1 MSTASAT
8 KTLQVTRSFAASPE
22 RVFDAWLNPA
32 IARRFL
38 FATPTGEMVR
48 VEIDARVGGKFLIV
62 RRTDG
67 EDVEHVGEY
76 LAIERPRRL
85 VFTFAVP
92 KFSAQFTQITIDI
105 APAANGCTLTL
116 THEGVLAEWAE
127 RTQEGWGMILNG
139 LDGTLQ
145 QPYATLIAPDTIL
158 LERLLPG
165 PVERVWEHL
174 TDSKKLSTWL
184 GAARIEQRA
193 GTSFVLTMR
202 NSDLSTVRE
211 TTPPQYA
218 KYDGTHISDCEITRC
233 DPPRLLEFLWG
244 KGSEGQQQKVTIA
257 LSPEGE
263 EVLLQLTHRR
273 LSGSG
278 RIQGFAAGWH
288 AHLRFLEA
296 RMEGRE
302 PGGFWQNFSQIEA
315 AYEERTADYEP
326 PRNQGRPF
334 LEHGGLC

>member
-1 MSTASAT
+1 MSTATES
-8 KTLQVTRSFAASPE
+8 KILQITRSFTASPE

-48 VEIDARVGGKFLIV
+48 VDIDARVGGKFLMV
-62 RRTDG
+62 RRSDG
-67 EDVEHVGEY
+67 EEVEHVGEY
-76 LAIERPRRL
+76 LIIERPRRL

-92 KFSAQFTQITIDI
+92 KFSAQFTQVSIEIVST
-105 APAANGCTLTL
+105 ANGCTLTL

-127 RTQEGWGMILNG
+127 RTQEGWGRILTG
-139 LDGTLQ
+139 LSYAIEQ
-145 QPYATLIAPDTIL
+145 SYATLIAPDTIL

-165 PVERVWEHL
+165 PIERVWEYL
-174 TDSKKLSTWL
+174 TDSEKLSIWL

-202 NSDLSTVRE
+202 NSDLSSVKE

-218 KYDGTHISDCEITRC
+218 KYDGTHISECEITRC
-233 DPPRLLEFLWG
+233 DPPRILAFLWG
-244 KGSEGQQQKVTIA
+244 KPSDGQQQEVTIA
-257 LSPEGE
+257 LSAKGEG
-263 EVLLQLTHRR
+263 VLLQLTHRC
-273 LSGSG
+273 LSGSKHM
-278 RIQGFAAGWH
+278 QGFAAGWH

-315 AYEERTADYEP
+315 AYEERAAAYEP
-326 PRNQGRPF
+326 NRK
-334 LEHGGLC
+334 